1 VDKRLFFLINMAQH
15 KLFKFVDSKS
25 EELLGVSVTQVAAM
39 LFIEKNEGCQQKE
52 LCAALGL
59 NKPAVTGL
67 ANRMKKNGLLIRKA
81 CEEDGRASRLY
92 LTASAKE
99 KLPSVYPLLK
109 EVNQALCEDFTKE
122 EIEVVI
128 RFLNRL
134 MTRFD

>member
-1 VDKRLFFLINMAQH
+1 
-15 KLFKFVDSKS
+15 
-25 EELLGVSVTQVAAM
+25 VSVTQVAAM

-67 ANRMKKNGLLIRKA
+67 VNRMKKNGLLIRKA

-92 LTASAKE
+92 LTDSAKE
-99 KLPSVYPLLK
+99 KLPAIFPLLK
-109 EVNQALCEDFTKE
+109 EVNEALCEGFTKE

-128 RFLNRL
+128 RFLNKL
-134 MTRFD
+134 MTRFN

>member
-1 VDKRLFFLINMAQH
+1 
-15 KLFKFVDSKS
+15 
-25 EELLGVSVTQVAAM
+25 
-39 LFIEKNEGCQQKE
+39 
-52 LCAALGL
+52 
-59 NKPAVTGL
+59 
-67 ANRMKKNGLLIRKA
+67 MKKNGLLIRKA

-92 LTASAKE
+92 LTDSAKE
-99 KLPSVYPLLK
+99 KLPTVYPLLK